1 MEGLSMKKIMSLI
14 VAILISTSSAL
25 GAGCPTLQEFQ
36 TKNHSYPQ
44 KMQTL
49 MMSGDVTDATL
60 AKMDGILAEQQA
72 FFQGIIPAC
81 SQYFKTTPN
90 PDCSRLSVLAA
101 SYSVLDQKKQPT
113 AKMQIL
119 SSTASVKAKCSAEYK
134 YMMMFVK

>member
-1 MEGLSMKKIMSLI
+1 MKKIFVLC
-14 VAILISTSSAL
+14 AGILISTTSVLA
-25 GAGCPTLQEFQ
+25 AGCPNYQEFQ
-36 TKNHSYPQ
+36 AKNRSYPQ

-49 MMSGDVTDATL
+49 MMSGDVTDSSL
-60 AKMDGILAEQQA
+60 AKMEAILAEQQA

-90 PDCSRLSVLAA
+90 PDCSRLNIMAA
-101 SYSVLDQKKQPT
+101 SYSVLDPKKQPT

-119 SSTASVKAKCSAEYK
+119 SSTASVRAKCPEEYK